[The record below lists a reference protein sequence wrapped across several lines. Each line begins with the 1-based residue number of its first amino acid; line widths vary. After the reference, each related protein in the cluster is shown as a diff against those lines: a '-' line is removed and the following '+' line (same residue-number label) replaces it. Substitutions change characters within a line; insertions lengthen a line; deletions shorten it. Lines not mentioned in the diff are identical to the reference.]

1 MYFMKFSSVFV
12 FVCFILNFSVTKII
26 TGKISLSVLIR
37 PNNTTDIG
45 SEVIQLLVYETNTS
59 ATTSTF
65 DTKLSS
71 ESETLLEFAPELK
84 MCSKEFSEK
93 SISERNCL
101 FENEHKLRWIH
112 VWN

>member
-1 MYFMKFSSVFV
+1 MLCAPVYIFFSLTFLKFR
-12 FVCFILNFSVTKII
+12 VTKII

-37 PNNTTDIG
+37 PNNMTGIG

-59 ATTSTF
+59 ASTSTF

-101 FENEHKLRWIH
+101 FENEQQLR
-112 VWN
+112 